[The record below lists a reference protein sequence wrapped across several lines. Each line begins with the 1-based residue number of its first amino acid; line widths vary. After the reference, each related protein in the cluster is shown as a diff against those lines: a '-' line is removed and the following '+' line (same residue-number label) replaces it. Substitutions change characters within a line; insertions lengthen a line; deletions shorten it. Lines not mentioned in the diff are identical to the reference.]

1 MSDIVNP
8 ESGGSL
14 LTQWRATLTRASP
27 SYWGIQAAILL
38 LSVLAGA
45 AFVER
50 LQDNEV
56 LPAWTFILRAALDA
70 LLFMGTTHVLI
81 RPVLVLRFLGTGVT
95 TREWLRLALWLMLV
109 AVLAIWLSFLI
120 DKLKLV
126 DMETVTAVQFQ
137 AGEDQLR
144 MQLEGPKL
152 YAIAWL
158 NTFISYMVWVALYL
172 GGVAL
177 RTRRRLQEQLREAR
191 LQQLTLQLNPHFLF
205 NAFNTIRGSIFED
218 PQRAADLLT
227 QLAEL
232 FRFHLSTSARLS
244 QTLAEEWR
252 LCQQYLAIEQAR
264 LDERLRVEVDLQPA
278 CLQYTLPCLAL
289 LGLIENA
296 IKHGIAPDPRGGALQ
311 VRAVE
316 IEGDDAWQLQVGNSV
331 PAGPQPAAD
340 GARLGLANLRE
351 RLRLSYGE
359 RARLDVLQRERHHG
373 VQLQLPRTRE

>member
-1 MSDIVNP
+1 MSDATANT
-8 ESGGSL
+8 SL
-14 LTQWRATLTRASP
+14 MTQWRATLTRASP
-27 SYWGIQAAILL
+27 SYWAIQVVILL

-50 LQDNEV
+50 LDDGQAM
-56 LPAWTFILRAALDA
+56 PAWAFIVRAALDA
-70 LLFMGTTHVLI
+70 LLFIGITHVLV
-81 RPVLVLRFLGTGVT
+81 RPVLVLRYLGTGVRW
-95 TREWLRLALWLMLV
+95 REWLGLALWLMLV
-109 AVLAIWLSFLI
+109 AVLAIGLSALL
-120 DKLKLV
+120 DKLRLL

-137 AGEDQLR
+137 AGEEQLR
-144 MQLEGPKL
+144 MQLEGSKL

-244 QTLAEEWR
+244 QSLAEEWR

-278 CLQYTLPCLAL
+278 CLHYTLPCLAL

-296 IKHGIAPDPRGGALQ
+296 IKHGIAPDPRGGTLQ

-316 IEGDDAWQLQVGNSV
+316 VEGSDAWQLQVGNSV
-331 PAGPQPAAD
+331 PAGPHKAAE
-340 GARLGLANLRE
+340 GARMGLANLRE

-359 RARLDVLQRERHHG
+359 RARLDVLQRDRHHG